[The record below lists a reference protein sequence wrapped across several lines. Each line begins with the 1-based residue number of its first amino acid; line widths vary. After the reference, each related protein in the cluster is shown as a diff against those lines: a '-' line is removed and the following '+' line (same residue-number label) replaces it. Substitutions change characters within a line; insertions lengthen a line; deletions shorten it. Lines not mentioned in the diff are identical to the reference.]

1 MAEAVQLV
9 RTLTQQ
15 DFDRF
20 AAISGD
26 DNPIHVD
33 PDFAKETRF
42 GTTVAHGMFLYS
54 VLEGLAAT
62 AAGEAAIVATSLM
75 FPAPARLGDEIAFAV
90 EDATPGRLDLTARRT
105 RDGEIVCMLTL
116 RLGRRS

>member
-1 MAEAVQLV
+1 MAEAIKII
-9 RTLTQQ
+9 RILTQE

-33 PDFAKETRF
+33 TTFAEKTRF

-54 VLEGLAAT
+54 ILEGLGT
-62 AAGEAAIVATSLM
+62 KLAGEAVIRQTALM
-75 FPAPARLGDEIAFAV
+75 FPAPARVGDEIEFQARQVTESSLHLA
-90 EDATPGRLDLTARRT
+90 ARRIA
-105 RDGEIVCMLTL
+105 DGETVCLLTL
-116 RLGRRS
+116 ELERQS